1 MMPPG
6 VESQM
11 QRQKR
16 PIRHAV
22 HTSTTL
28 LIALLVALCHPAR
41 AETFHYDAQVAGIPV
56 GSAAVSI
63 DQDEDGYRI
72 RGTASVRGAAYFVS
86 DWHSDFHASGRMTD
100 GFPHL
105 ETYGYEEQD
114 DGKHRE
120 LTLTGGIV
128 HITKNGRPR
137 ARFPAHGGLDVLTAF
152 FIAPQCWPAQ
162 RLHTG
167 RFDYVVRGMP
177 ADQPGSCRFEIE
189 DNDGDTGAVV
199 VTFER
204 HAGRLVPAALHLLGP
219 LPGRIM
225 LRTSAN
231 VPKSV
236 VADPRALAD

>member
-1 MMPPG
+1 MHG
-6 VESQM
+6 QM
-11 QRQKR
+11 R
-16 PIRHAV
+16 PIRHVGHAG
-22 HTSTTL
+22 TAL
-28 LIALLVALCHPAR
+28 LIALLGTLSHPAC
-41 AETFHYDAQVAGIPV
+41 AETFYYDAQVAGIPV

-63 DQDEDGYRI
+63 EQDEDGYRI
-72 RGTASVRGAAYFVS
+72 SGTAFVRGAAYLVS

-100 GFPHL
+100 GIPDL

-120 LTLTGGIV
+120 LTLSDGIV

-152 FIAPQCWPAQ
+152 FIAPQCWSAQ

-167 RFDYVVRGMP
+167 RFDYVVRGAP
-177 ADQPGSCRFEIE
+177 TDPPGSCRFEIE
-189 DNDGDTGAVV
+189 DSDGDKGTVV

-219 LPGRIM
+219 FPGRIM

-236 VADPRALAD
+236 VADPRTLAD